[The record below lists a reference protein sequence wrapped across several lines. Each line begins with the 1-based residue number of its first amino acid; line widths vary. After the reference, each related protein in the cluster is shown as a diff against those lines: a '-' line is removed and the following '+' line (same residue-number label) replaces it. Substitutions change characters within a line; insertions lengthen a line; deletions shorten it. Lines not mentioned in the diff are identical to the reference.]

1 MPKSEV
7 NGIVSDEVGNVGV
20 LRTGESIA
28 DIVDEGQTLF
38 VVRQV
43 ANLDDKIVLHFARF
57 TLDRNFRTA
66 SRPTTRC
73 PTATRL
79 LDTGERD
86 ARQSAST
93 KAPAS
98 FALLIVKLSVML
110 EVAIFHLALI
120 FIVNAKPTKQNEFI
134 TVLDEFQAKYSRK
147 KDLQRNAQFE
157 RILNG
162 KGESRSHRQAEEALR
177 LSGGKRF
184 PPLCFSQ
191 EHKKGGKLSPP
202 MGGSNSSQRW
212 FDKVDHPFYDF
223 RLHLGVV
230 VVSLY
235 PVMEDLW

>member
-1 MPKSEV
+1 MPRLEESVALVKPFEKTV
-7 NGIVSDEVGNVGV
+7 PLCAFHTHDFTTDFPLGKFQFVKCQLEKRRTRYAFALFNGIVLSKLG
-20 LRTGESIA
+20 
-28 DIVDEGQTLF
+28 
-38 VVRQV
+38 
-43 ANLDDKIVLHFARF
+43 DKLVLHFARF

-147 KDLQRNAQFE
+147 
-157 RILNG
+157 
-162 KGESRSHRQAEEALR
+162 
-177 LSGGKRF
+177 
-184 PPLCFSQ
+184 
-191 EHKKGGKLSPP
+191 
-202 MGGSNSSQRW
+202 
-212 FDKVDHPFYDF
+212 
-223 RLHLGVV
+223 
-230 VVSLY
+230 
-235 PVMEDLW
+235 